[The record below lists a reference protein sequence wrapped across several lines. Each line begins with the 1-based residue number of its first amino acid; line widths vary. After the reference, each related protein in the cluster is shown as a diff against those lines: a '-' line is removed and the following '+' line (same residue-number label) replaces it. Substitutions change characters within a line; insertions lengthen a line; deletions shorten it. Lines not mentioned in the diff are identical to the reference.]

1 MTTKT
6 EKHFYRAALTIFT
19 ACAAIASS
27 HSATTNELEITVGA
41 ELRLRYD
48 GTENLPTSSRGESVA
63 SDYARVRTRP
73 WLKASA
79 GEFGF
84 FARLANEFRAYRAP
98 ESLSRKQ
105 RWPDV
110 LFIDNVYVTW
120 DGLFDCIDIKL
131 GRQDMSFGSKRIIA
145 DGTGGDGSR
154 SAFFDGLRATWH
166 AGEKRTLDFFAVYLA
181 SDDWMPTLGREH
193 ANGMKPRDYD
203 LNGYGQDEFGAGLY
217 WQDRSNDSLGY
228 DLYYVGKG
236 ERRGAGARYRS
247 EGKCSD
253 SHTVGFRLLP
263 RFSKTLFGELE
274 LAAQTGS
281 EIKYAGQGYAG
292 LTWKP
297 VAAAKPFLTGACW
310 ILSGDSKGER
320 GDTAWHAVFNRETG
334 LGETIAPMYSRY
346 NYTNLVYPHL
356 AAGCDVG
363 DFSKLRCQ
371 AGPLF
376 TAVREDDSDGTYRG
390 FYAQIKY
397 ELNPGKLFEV
407 DLLNGGK
414 LAFQGEYFGKGDY
427 FRDGSDHSALFG
439 RIELSWK
446 F

>member
-1 MTTKT
+1 MILYIPLGRYVNSDLKQDLTLFSGGKSRGYHRLHSYAGLTKS
-6 EKHFYRAALTIFT
+6 KHKSYPALTDK
-19 ACAAIASS
+19 CY
-27 HSATTNELEITVGA
+27 N
-41 ELRLRYD
+41 
-48 GTENLPTSSRGESVA
+48 
-63 SDYARVRTRP
+63 
-73 WLKASA
+73 
-79 GEFGF
+79 
-84 FARLANEFRAYRAP
+84 
-98 ESLSRKQ
+98 
-105 RWPDV
+105 
-110 LFIDNVYVTW
+110 
-120 DGLFDCIDIKL
+120 
-131 GRQDMSFGSKRIIA
+131 
-145 DGTGGDGSR
+145 
-154 SAFFDGLRATWH
+154 
-166 AGEKRTLDFFAVYLA
+166 
-181 SDDWMPTLGREH
+181 
-193 ANGMKPRDYD
+193 
-203 LNGYGQDEFGAGLY
+203 
-217 WQDRSNDSLGY
+217 SLGY

-397 ELNPGKLFEV
+397 ELNPG
-407 DLLNGGK
+407 
-414 LAFQGEYFGKGDY
+414 
-427 FRDGSDHSALFG
+427 
-439 RIELSWK
+439 
-446 F
+446 